1 MKPPSAGDSRV
12 SPSAEASGCPPPFA
26 LRPACCRS
34 ATATRSTRFVY
45 PRPAL
50 QAFVFD
56 PPNELVT
63 MVPPVLIPTF
73 LTPLSILLR

>member
-1 MKPPSAGDSRV
+1 VLPRGPGDPVDPVRLS
-12 SPSAEASGCPPPFA
+12 
-26 LRPACCRS
+26 
-34 ATATRSTRFVY
+34 
-45 PRPAL
+45 RPAL

-63 MVPPVLIPTF
+63 VFPLIPTF